1 MVQFEKK
8 YAGNIKKWST
18 LSHTKILNRQ
28 PSLSRLEQIQCIPLY
43 LLHEVTGAGFSYGNL
58 DYFWDSVYTV
68 QYLWPKILTY
78 PLNMMTETLRDY
90 REQCIFSLFY
100 HQLKYRNLPK
110 IIFTSVVC
118 IEVGYILQY
127 TYSIANTILYVYTPR
142 KECGH
147 KSNNWQLYCRE
158 VTKEWMPYTDKHLSL
173 CTAPFSTCQGKG
185 G

>member
-1 MVQFEKK
+1 M
-8 YAGNIKKWST
+8 
-18 LSHTKILNRQ
+18 SHTKILNRQ
-28 PSLSRLEQIQCIPLY
+28 PSLSRLERIQCIPLY
-43 LLHEVTGAGFSYGNL
+43 LLIEVTGAGFSCGNF

-127 TYSIANTILYVYTPR
+127 TYSIANTISVCIPIKVYIQYSKHHTLCVYSYKGMWPQF
-142 KECGH
+142 K
-147 KSNNWQLYCRE
+147 QL
-158 VTKEWMPYTDKHLSL
+158 
-173 CTAPFSTCQGKG
+173 TAVER
-185 G
+185 